1 MVIDWIV
8 CSLCGHWTFFIVAV
22 LVSAFYGYK
31 CWTINELDWDEAT
44 QGEDTERWKK
54 GTWQWKAHQI
64 WLNFLGSALGWWAF
78 WILLLDYKRQ
88 RDCPEHHPL
97 TYVDF
102 ALVVIAFLGMTGYLP
117 HVSRYGSDLYPGK
130 K

>member
-8 CSLCGHWTFFIVAV
+8 AGPCGPRLFLAVALLFSV
-22 LVSAFYGYK
+22 FYGLN
-31 CWTINELDWDEAT
+31 CWTINELDVTHHD
-44 QGEDTERWKK
+44 RWRH
-54 GTWQWKAHQI
+54 GHPSWKFHQV

-78 WILLLDYKRQ
+78 WCVLLDY
-88 RDCPEHHPL
+88 RDRVAKQQQF

-102 ALVVIAFLGMTGYLP
+102 ALVVVALLGMTGYLP
-117 HVSRYGSDLYPGK
+117 HVSRFGSNIYPGK